1 MCDVA
6 IILFRILNNYRL
18 GRCLLLRGLF
28 LYRLF
33 EKLILIIDN
42 LFGLFFWNCVNS
54 YGLGTYLVIKT
65 KSETMY

>member
-42 LFGLFFWNCVNS
+42 LFGLFFLELCKLIWV
-54 YGLGTYLVIKT
+54 GLPTL
-65 KSETMY
+65 